1 MSGWWVVGSVGE
13 AAFFGALFLLGIV
26 SFTTVVTWQVFWP
39 DDTAFKPGLGFWLM
53 VIASVSFMVIG
64 ISAFILQVSSTL
76 ASPEMRSAMARKVKE
91 DHRRRS
97 AGGGEIP
104 EDSNLPE
111 LQPLMDSPGVKLA
124 YRLAAQRGERTPLVL
139 STLFATTW
147 NAMVAA
153 YFAVTLQQFLSGGP
167 VLFMAV
173 LLVAFLVVSVIST
186 RWFFRLFLQRLGIG
200 PTAVEID
207 ILPML
212 PGGDYRLY
220 LCQYGRV
227 SFQRLDLCLV
237 AYEEATYEQ
246 GTDVRTES
254 RETIRVPV
262 QVRRQLFGAGGGD
275 SEEQRQSED
284 RENQRLQ
291 NAVERSSRSAPSDFS
306 ADEDNQE
313 CRGSSRENSL
323 GSENPSLGEKSDETQ
338 GSGKMRLVAEPEK
351 PLELDCFVSLPTD
364 IMHSFHS
371 PHNAVTWKVVVEGEC
386 AKWPAFCRKFP
397 VAVYP
402 RSAV

>member
-26 SFTTVVTWQVFWP
+26 SFTTVVTSQVFWP
-39 DDTAFKPGLGFWLM
+39 DDTVFKPGLGFWLM

-64 ISAFILQVSSTL
+64 LSAFILQVSSTL

-91 DHRRRS
+91 DHLRRS
-97 AGGGEIP
+97 AGGSNIP

-124 YRLAAQRGERTPLVL
+124 YRLAAQRGERTPLIL

-153 YFAVTLQQFLSGGP
+153 FFAVTLQQFLSGGP

-173 LLVAFLVVSVIST
+173 LLVAFLVASVIST
-186 RWFFRLFLQRLGIG
+186 RWFFGLFLQRLGIG
-200 PTAVEID
+200 PTAIEID
-207 ILPML
+207 ILPLL

-227 SFQRLDLCLV
+227 RFQRLDLCLV
-237 AYEEATYEQ
+237 AYEEATYQQ

-254 RETIRVPV
+254 RETMRVPIHV
-262 QVRRQLFGAGGGD
+262 TQLFEAGEGRLVHRQVGDRANERQDDKAEYDSGAGTGLSQD
-275 SEEQRQSED
+275 EQPE
-284 RENQRLQ
+284 
-291 NAVERSSRSAPSDFS
+291 
-306 ADEDNQE
+306 E
-313 CRGSSRENSL
+313 CRDSTDEKSME
-323 GSENPSLGEKSDETQ
+323 SEAASMTGNSDETR
-338 GSGKMRLVAEPEK
+338 GKGGLRLVAEPEK

-371 PHNAVTWKVVVEGEC
+371 QHNAVTWKVVVEGEC

>member
-13 AAFFGALFLLGIV
+13 AAFFGVLFLLGIV

-39 DDTAFKPGLGFWLM
+39 DDTVFKPGLGFWLM
-53 VIASVSFMVIG
+53 VIASTSFMVIG
-64 ISAFILQVSSTL
+64 LSAFILQVSSTL

-97 AGGGEIP
+97 VGIGEIP

-124 YRLAAQRGERTPLVL
+124 YRLAAQRGERTPLIL

-153 YFAVTLQQFLSGGP
+153 YFAVTLQQFLSGGQ

-186 RWFFRLFLQRLGIG
+186 RWFFHLFLQRLGIG
-200 PTAVEID
+200 PTAIEID
-207 ILPML
+207 ILPLL

-227 SFQRLDLCLV
+227 DFQRLDLCLV

-254 RETIRVPV
+254 RETMRVPI
-262 QVRRQLFGAGGGD
+262 QVAQLA
-275 SEEQRQSED
+275 
-284 RENQRLQ
+284 
-291 NAVERSSRSAPSDFS
+291 S
-306 ADEDNQE
+306 ADQPASEVQHGSEAQIDNHGEHSDLGEEEE
-313 CRGSSRENSL
+313 CRGSADKKTSDSAVLDSPANI
-323 GSENPSLGEKSDETQ
+323 DETPR
-338 GSGKMRLVAEPEK
+338 KARLRLVAEPEK